1 MSAPA
6 TSLDLEPRVRALG
19 WDEDRGVHGVLW
31 FIVTEAMLFVSL
43 FFAYFFL
50 AAHNAHWPMDE
61 PPKLKLA
68 LIMLVVLTASSVVLE
83 WGRHQNRRG
92 RESVARSSALA
103 TVVLG
108 ALFLYLQTLEYAEH
122 LRKLRPTA
130 DAYASLFYTITSVHG
145 AHVVLGL
152 LMLAYVVT
160 LPRIA
165 PGAAHPPHR
174 PFHVASLY
182 WHFVDGAWAVIVL
195 LLYVLPNVHRT

>member
-1 MSAPA
+1 VNAPA
-6 TSLDLEPRVRALG
+6 TSLDLAPRIRELG
-19 WDEDRGVHGVLW
+19 WDESRGVHAMLW
-31 FIVTEAMLFVSL
+31 FILTEAMLFVSL

-50 AAHNAHWPMDE
+50 ASRSPHWPMDD

-68 LIMLVVLTASSVVLE
+68 LVMLVVLLASSVALE

-92 RESVARSSALA
+92 RESSARGSALA
-103 TVVLG
+103 AVVLG
-108 ALFLYLQTLEYAEH
+108 LLFLYLQTREYAEH
-122 LRKLRPTA
+122 LRTLRPTA

-152 LMLAYVVT
+152 LMLTYVVF

-165 PGAAHPPHR
+165 PGASHSPHQ

-182 WHFVDGAWAVIVL
+182 WHFVDAAWAVIVL